1 MAYLPQ
7 VPIIDIE
14 VPMINTASP
23 QAAKLAFVAPLFDR
37 AVDIARCLP
46 ARKFGNMTFVGTG
59 TTRTIGRVGRC
70 IDLNG
75 SGHLTGDTAN
85 FFGGRGIT
93 VTGFVSCRTAS
104 TDLAFIFTS
113 GIIVGMN
120 SAGSGATSV
129 SFQLYNTAG
138 TGSAVSA
145 EFTNARRSVQDM
157 FFFASRYRLTD
168 NKADFCANGE
178 FQYGVT
184 GVTITPSAGVINI
197 GYFPGFGW
205 SNNGQMRDMRVYS
218 DLLSDTQILRI
229 MHNPNE
235 LYAPSDEDFGAV
247 ISRNKMFNLFH

>member
-23 QAAKLAFVAPLFDR
+23 QADKLAFVAPLMEKSI
-37 AVDIARCLP
+37 DIARCLP

-59 TTRTIGRVGRC
+59 TTRSIGRVGRC
-70 IDLNG
+70 IDFNG

-85 FFGGRGIT
+85 FFGGSGIT

-104 TDLAFIFTS
+104 TNLAFIFTS
-113 GIIVGMN
+113 GILVGMDT
-120 SAGSGATSV
+120 AGSGATSV
-129 SFQLYNTAG
+129 KFQLYNRG
-138 TGSAVSA
+138 GSGSAVST

-157 FFFASRYRLTD
+157 FFFAARYRLAD
-168 NKADFCANGE
+168 NKTDFCANGE
-178 FQYGVT
+178 FRYGFS
-184 GVTITPSAGVINI
+184 GVTITPSAEVINI

-218 DLLSDTQILRI
+218 DLLSDTQILQI
-229 MHNPNE
+229 MHHPNE
-235 LYAPSDEDFGAV
+235 LYAPSDEDLGLA
-247 ISRNKMFNLFH
+247 INRGKMFNLFH